1 MAINVVEENIS
12 RKVDN
17 LGRISIPS
25 GLRSRFGIKAGDELT
40 FSTMNKDGVNYIAM
54 TGNMG
59 EKENKYINAIRVL
72 EELNC
77 EIPERL
83 REKGEIE

>member
-1 MAINVVEENIS
+1 MAIKVVKENIS

-25 GLRSRFGIKAGDELT
+25 GLRSRFSIKAGDELV
-40 FSTMNKDGVNYIAM
+40 FSTMNMDGVNYIAM
-54 TGNMG
+54 TGDVEEN
-59 EKENKYINAIRVL
+59 NKYLEAIRVL
-72 EELNC
+72 EELKC

-83 REKGEIE
+83 KEKGEIG

>member
-1 MAINVVEENIS
+1 MAINIIEENIS

-54 TGNMG
+54 TGYVD
-59 EKENKYINAIRVL
+59 EIENKYINAIKVL

-77 EIPERL
+77 EIPEKL
-83 REKGEIE
+83 KEKGGK